1 MLTQDRANL
10 SRIADLESQLSKAN
24 SIAAQLQQSKEDSDR
39 RYQSKVRELQDRL
52 EQANATKR
60 SMENYA
66 NFLKSSYASVFSE
79 TGTTSASPLSRQNP
93 LIH

>member
-1 MLTQDRANL
+1 M
-10 SRIADLESQLSKAN
+10 SRITDLESQLNKAN
-24 SIAAQLQQSKEDSDR
+24 SISSQLQQAKEDSER

-79 TGTTSASPLSRQNP
+79 AGGSSPPTRKNP